1 MRARTAI
8 FGFAAVAA
16 AVGVARRLLRRNA
29 GAEAVEEDPM
39 PAAQRTLID
48 EAGVESFPASD
59 PPSWTLGEERG
70 S

>member
-16 AVGVARRLLRRNA
+16 AVGVAGRLLRRNA
-29 GAEAVEEDPM
+29 KADAVEEDPM
-39 PAAQRTLID
+39 PVAQRTLID
-48 EAGVESFPASD
+48 EAGIESFPASD
-59 PPSWTLGEERG
+59 PPSWTLGGERD